1 MKLKKTTELTNDQA
15 IDNIYN
21 ILKEAMPEKD
31 IKREPLKIK
40 KVGHFG
46 FINPG
51 MKDFGKAIVKLDK
64 KIRTKADAIKNKP
77 FADIVDERYLDHQ
90 SDLYNKLSDWSR
102 FTVIIPSY
110 KSATYVVPYFLG
122 KLGGQIGIHDREGYK
137 AVHLH
142 SNYKGINFELQFHTI
157 EHAKLKKA
165 TDYLYHDDE
174 ILVPKNSLIEEQNTE
189 LENKVNEYCQ
199 VVYQRSDFNQY
210 LNDIVSATEIYQAR
224 KPKQEKQK
232 LKHFT
237 EIISRAEM
245 VQTELEGKLAEYLTE
260 LTKMCNTSL
269 VKEKPNTDETTKD
282 AGL

>member
-1 MKLKKTTELTNDQA
+1 MKQKNDMELTNDQA
-15 IDNIYN
+15 IDKIYD
-21 ILKEAMPEKD
+21 LLEEAMPDKD
-31 IKREPLKIK
+31 IKREPLNIN

-46 FINPG
+46 IINPG
-51 MKDFGKAIVKLDK
+51 MKDFGKAIVKLEK
-64 KIRTKADAIKNKP
+64 KIRTKADARKKIP
-77 FADIVDERYLDHQ
+77 FADLVDEKYLNHE

-122 KLGGQIGIHDREGYK
+122 KLGGEIGIHDREGYK

-142 SNYKGINFELQFHTI
+142 SNYKGINFELQFHTV

-174 ILVPKNSLIEEQNTE
+174 VLTPKNSLIEEENTE
-189 LENKVNEYCQ
+189 LENKINKYCQ
-199 VVYQRSDFNQY
+199 IVYSRSDFNQY
-210 LNDIVSATEIYQAR
+210 LNEIVSAAEIYKAR
-224 KPKQEKQK
+224 SPKKEKQK
-232 LKHFT
+232 LKRFT
-237 EIISRAEM
+237 EIISRADM
-245 VQTELEGKLAEYLTE
+245 VQNELEGNLAEYLTE

-269 VKEKPNTDETTKD
+269 VNVKPNTNETTKD